1 MFNEWI
7 NRAEE
12 LAAEFRAAQP
22 FPLVLIDDFLDPATA
37 EKLLEEFPEPDA
49 MPKSRDYMFGDKH
62 ELSSVAEQG
71 PKCRA
76 FYDAIM
82 SEKFRQFICTL
93 TGKDLF
99 VDPAFHGGGF
109 HQSGDGG
116 FLDTH
121 VDFNVHPL
129 HPNWRRTLNVLLY
142 LNKDW
147 QPSYDGRLL
156 IKASPD
162 GEPRAIEPLFNR
174 GLIMVTDDH
183 TYHGFKKM
191 SLPPGVTRKS
201 IATYAYEQVP
211 EGSMVARTTGWSPEQ
226 ANPLKRAFARHY
238 DTAVKV
244 KTKLFGSATAK
255 NR

>member
-7 NRAEE
+7 NRPADFIDDFKN
-12 LAAEFRAAQP
+12 ASP
-22 FPLVLIDDFLDPATA
+22 FPLLVIDDFLDTATA
-37 EKLLEEFPEPDA
+37 EALLAEFPAVDA

-71 PKCRA
+71 PTSRA
-76 FYDAIM
+76 FYDALLG
-82 SEKFRQFICTL
+82 EQFQQFIRTL
-93 TGKDLF
+93 TDRPLF

-121 VDFNVHPL
+121 VDFNMHPL
-129 HPNWRRTLNVLLY
+129 HEDWLRTLNILLY

-147 QPSYDGRLL
+147 KPEYDGRLL
-156 IKASPD
+156 VKASPD
-162 GEPRAIEPLFNR
+162 DEPVGIEPKFNR
-174 GLIMVTDDH
+174 GLLMLTDAH
-183 TYHGFKKM
+183 TFHGFKKM
-191 SLPPGVTRKS
+191 SLPAGVTRKS

-211 EGSMVARTTGWSPEQ
+211 VGSVESRTTGWSPEDGGTVKKSI
-226 ANPLKRAFARHY
+226 AKHYNTLVRA
-238 DTAVKV
+238 
-244 KTKLFGSATAK
+244 KTKVFGSATAK

>member
-1 MFNEWI
+1 MFSDWI
-7 NRAEE
+7 NEGDD
-12 LAAEFRAAQP
+12 LAATFAKASP
-22 FPLVLIDDFLDPATA
+22 FPHLVIDDFLDENVA
-37 EKLLEEFPEPDA
+37 EGLLAEFPAPDA
-49 MPKSRDYMFGDKH
+49 MPRSRDYMFGEKR

-71 PKCRA
+71 PTSKA
-76 FYDAIM
+76 FYDALLGPQ
-82 SEKFRQFICTL
+82 FRDFICRL

-121 VDFNVHPL
+121 VDFNMHPL
-129 HPNWRRTLNVLLY
+129 HPDWLRTLNILLY

-147 QPSYDGRLL
+147 RQEYDGRLL
-156 IKASPD
+156 IKGKPD
-162 GEPRAIEPLFNR
+162 DEPVGILPLFNR
-174 GLIMVTDDH
+174 GLLMLTDDH

-201 IATYAYEQVP
+201 IATYAYELVP
-211 EGSMVARTTGWSPEQ
+211 QGSVDARTTGWSPEEGS
-226 ANPLKRAFARHY
+226 PLKKSIARHY
-238 DTAVKV
+238 DAVVKF

>member
-7 NRAEE
+7 DRGEE
-12 LAAEFRAAQP
+12 LAAQFRSAEP
-22 FPLVLIDDFLDPATA
+22 FPHLIIDNFLDVETA
-37 EKLLEEFPEPDA
+37 EKLLAEFPSPEA
-49 MPKSRDYMFGDKH
+49 MPKSRDYVFGDKH

-71 PKCRA
+71 PTSKA
-76 FYDAIM
+76 FYDALM
-82 SEKFRQFICTL
+82 SDQFKQFISTL

-121 VDFNVHPL
+121 VDFNMHPL
-129 HPNWRRTLNVLLY
+129 HSNWLRTLNVLFY
-142 LNKDW
+142 VNKDW
-147 QPSYDGRLL
+147 KPEYDGRLL
-156 IKASPD
+156 VKTSPD
-162 GEPRAIEPLFNR
+162 GDPVAIEPLFNR
-174 GLIMVTDDH
+174 GLIMVTDDR

-201 IATYAYEQVP
+201 IATYAYELVP
-211 EGSMVARTTGWSPEQ
+211 EGSTVARTTGWSPE
-226 ANPLKRAFARHY
+226 AAGPLKRMFARHY

-244 KTKLFGSATAK
+244 KTKIFGSATAQ

>member
-7 NRAEE
+7 ERADE
-12 LAAEFRAAQP
+12 LTVEFRRAQP
-22 FPLVLIDDFLDPATA
+22 FPLLIIDDFLETSVA
-37 EKLLEEFPEPDA
+37 ERLLKEFPAPDA
-49 MPKSRDYMFGDKH
+49 MPRSRDYLFGEKR

-71 PKCRA
+71 PTSKA
-76 FYDAIM
+76 FYDALM
-82 SEKFRQFICTL
+82 DERFQQFIRTIS
-93 TGKDLF
+93 GKDLF

-121 VDFNVHPL
+121 VDFNMHPL
-129 HPNWRRTLNVLLY
+129 HSDWRRTLNVLLY

-156 IKASPD
+156 IKAGVD
-162 GEPRAIEPLFNR
+162 GETRAVEPLFNR

-201 IATYAYEQVP
+201 IATYAYEKVP
-211 EGSMVARTTGWSPEQ
+211 EGSMVARTTGWSPE
-226 ANPLKRAFARHY
+226 AAGPLKRVLARHY

-244 KTKLFGSATAK
+244 KTKLLGSATAR

>member
-12 LAAEFRAAQP
+12 LATDFKSAQP
-22 FPLVLIDDFLDPATA
+22 FPLLVIDDFLDADVA
-37 EKLLEEFPEPDA
+37 ENLLQEFPEPDA

-71 PKCRA
+71 PTSKA
-76 FYDAIM
+76 FYDALM
-82 SEKFRQFICTL
+82 GDAFKQFISTL
-93 TGKDLF
+93 TGKELF

-121 VDFNVHPL
+121 VDFNMHPL
-129 HPNWRRTLNVLLY
+129 HSDWQRTLNVLLY

-156 IKASPD
+156 IKSTPD
-162 GEPRAIEPLFNR
+162 EEPRAVEPLFNR

-201 IATYAYEQVP
+201 IATYAYEKVAA
-211 EGSMVARTTGWSPEQ
+211 GSMVARTTGWSPE
-226 ANPLKRAFARHY
+226 AAGPLKRMFARHY

-244 KTKLFGSATAK
+244 KTKLLGSATAH

>member
-1 MFNEWI
+1 MFNTWI
-7 NRAEE
+7 DRVDE
-12 LAAEFRAAQP
+12 LKAEFESGDP
-22 FPLVLIDDFLDPATA
+22 FPLLVIDDFLDTETA
-37 EKLLEEFPEPDA
+37 DRLLAEFPDPDA

-71 PKCRA
+71 QTSKA
-76 FYDAIM
+76 FYDALM
-82 SEKFRQFICTL
+82 GDQFREFISAL
-93 TGKDLF
+93 TGKELF

-121 VDFNVHPL
+121 IDFNMHPL
-129 HPNWRRTLNVLLY
+129 HDNWLRTLNILLY

-147 QPSYDGRLL
+147 KDEYDGRLL
-156 IKASPD
+156 IKAKPD
-162 GEPRAIEPLFNR
+162 DEPRAIKPVFNR

-183 TYHGFKKM
+183 TFHGFKKM

-201 IATYAYEQVP
+201 IATYAYELV
-211 EGSMVARTTGWSPEQ
+211 EAGSTVARTTGWAPDDGS
-226 ANPLKRAFARHY
+226 ALKKSLAKHY
-238 DTAVKV
+238 NTAVKI
-244 KTKLFGSATAK
+244 KTKFFGSATAK

>member
-1 MFNEWI
+1 MFNAWI
-7 NRAEE
+7 DQAEQ
-12 LAAEFRAAQP
+12 LSTQFHAAEP
-22 FPLVLIDDFLDPATA
+22 FPLLIIDDFLDTATA
-37 EKLLEEFPEPDA
+37 EQLLAEFPAADA
-49 MPKSRDYMFGDKH
+49 MPRSRDYVFGKKH

-71 PKCRA
+71 PTSKA
-76 FYDAIM
+76 FYDALM
-82 SEKFRQFICTL
+82 TEQFKQFISTL

-116 FLDTH
+116 FLNTH
-121 VDFNVHPL
+121 VDFNMHPL
-129 HPNWRRTLNVLLY
+129 HPDWQRTLNVLLY

-147 QPSYDGRLL
+147 QPAYDGRLL
-156 IKASPD
+156 IKSSPD

-174 GLIMVTDDH
+174 GLIMVTDER
-183 TYHGFKKM
+183 TYHGFEKM
-191 SLPPGVTRKS
+191 TLPPGVTRKS

-211 EGSMVARTTGWSPEQ
+211 EGSMIARTTGWSPED
-226 ANPLKRAFARHY
+226 AGPFKRAFARHY

-244 KTKLFGSATAK
+244 KTRLFGSATAK

>member
-1 MFNEWI
+1 MFNSWI
-7 NRAEE
+7 ERGTD
-12 LAAEFRAAQP
+12 LAAEFQNGDP
-22 FPLVLIDDFLDPATA
+22 FPLLMIDDFLDDETA
-37 EKLLEEFPEPDA
+37 NALLAEFPAPDA

-71 PKCRA
+71 PTSRA
-76 FYDAIM
+76 FYDALMGPEFQTFLQQI
-82 SEKFRQFICTL
+82 S
-93 TGKDLF
+93 GKDLF

-121 VDFNVHPL
+121 VDFNMHPL
-129 HPNWRRTLNVLLY
+129 HDDWLRTINILLY

-147 QPSYDGRLL
+147 KPEYDGRLL
-156 IKASPD
+156 IKAKPD
-162 GEPRAIEPLFNR
+162 DEPRAVEPLFNR

-183 TYHGFKKM
+183 TFHGFKKM

-201 IATYAYEQVP
+201 IATYAYEKVP
-211 EGSMVARTTGWSPEQ
+211 VGSQKARTTGWNPETGGI
-226 ANPLKRAFARHY
+226 LKKTFARHY
-238 DTAVKV
+238 DGAVKV

>member
-1 MFNEWI
+1 MFNAWI
-7 NRAEE
+7 DRAEE
-12 LAAEFRAAQP
+12 LKTEFRDANP
-22 FPLVLIDDFLDPATA
+22 FPLLVIDDFLDTATA
-37 EKLLEEFPEPDA
+37 EKLLAEFPSPDA
-49 MPKSRDYMFGDKH
+49 MPKSRDYVFGDKH

-71 PKCRA
+71 PTSKA
-76 FYDAIM
+76 FYDALM
-82 SEKFRQFICTL
+82 GDQFKQFISTL

-121 VDFNVHPL
+121 VDFNMHPL
-129 HPNWRRTLNVLLY
+129 HSNWLRTLNVLLY

-147 QPSYDGRLL
+147 KPEYDGRLL
-156 IKASPD
+156 IKSRPD
-162 GEPRAIEPLFNR
+162 EEPRAIEPVFNR

-183 TYHGFKKM
+183 TFHGFKKM

-201 IATYAYEQVP
+201 IATYAYELVP
-211 EGSMVARTTGWSPEQ
+211 EGSQVARTTGWSPES
-226 ANPLKRAFARHY
+226 AGTVKRAFARHY
-238 DTAVKV
+238 DTAVKI
-244 KTKLFGSATAK
+244 KTKVFGSATAK

>member
-7 NRAEE
+7 TKADDYVD
-12 LAAEFRAAQP
+12 EFTNASP
-22 FPLVLIDDFLDPATA
+22 FPVLVIDDFLDEETA
-37 EKLLEEFPEPDA
+37 NGLLAEFPAVGA

-71 PKCRA
+71 PVCRS
-76 FYDAIM
+76 FYDALLG
-82 SEKFRQFICTL
+82 EQFQQFISTL
-93 TGKDLF
+93 TGRPLF

-121 VDFNVHPL
+121 VDFNMHPL
-129 HPNWRRTLNVLLY
+129 HDDWLRTLNILLY

-147 QPSYDGRLL
+147 KPEYDGRLL

-162 GEPRAIEPLFNR
+162 DEPRGVEPVFNR
-174 GLIMVTDDH
+174 GLLMLTDAH
-183 TYHGFKKM
+183 TFHGFKKM
-191 SLPPGVTRKS
+191 SLPAAVTRRS
-201 IATYAYEQVP
+201 IATYAYEKVP
-211 EGSMVARTTGWSPEQ
+211 VGSIESRTTGWSPEEGGTVKK
-226 ANPLKRAFARHY
+226 AVAKHYNTLVRA
-238 DTAVKV
+238 
-244 KTKLFGSATAK
+244 KTKVFGSATAK

>member
-1 MFNEWI
+1 MFNSWI
-7 NRAEE
+7 ERGTE
-12 LAAEFRAAQP
+12 LAAEFQNGDP
-22 FPLVLIDDFLDPATA
+22 FPLLLIDDFLDEGTA
-37 EKLLEEFPEPDA
+37 EALLAEFPAPDA

-71 PKCRA
+71 PTSRS
-76 FYDAIM
+76 FYDALM
-82 SEKFRQFICTL
+82 GTQFQTFLQQIS
-93 TGKDLF
+93 GKDLF

-121 VDFNVHPL
+121 VDFNMHPL
-129 HPNWRRTLNVLLY
+129 HDDWLRTINILLY

-147 QPSYDGRLL
+147 QPEYDGRLL
-156 IKASPD
+156 IKAKPGD
-162 GEPRAIEPLFNR
+162 EPRAVEPLFNR

-183 TYHGFKKM
+183 TFHGFKKM

-201 IATYAYEQVP
+201 IATYAYEKVAV
-211 EGSMVARTTGWSPEQ
+211 GSQKARTTGWSPETGGV
-226 ANPLKRAFARHY
+226 LKKTFARHY
-238 DTAVKV
+238 DGAVKV